1 MTSSGMSRAG
11 RKART
16 TAVAVL
22 ALLAAGLPT
31 AAHAADAE
39 SITGT
44 ITLPQGIDVDE
55 TYADT

>member
-1 MTSSGMSRAG
+1 MSRAG

-44 ITLPQGIDVDE
+44 ITLPQGIEVDE
-55 TYADT
+55 MYADT